1 MKSITL
7 KPNAV
12 FKQVMLSNN
21 ENPIIGRSNV
31 WVVCQKKG
39 DEVGEIVRKPYQ
51 SLTRATTAWRK
62 RIEKH
67 GKDSGWVVITSD
79 ALASCG
85 FIWL

>member
-12 FKQVMLSNN
+12 YKQILA
-21 ENPIIGRSNV
+21 EGTLGKRSNV
-31 WVVCQKKG
+31 WIVCQKKG
-39 DEVGEIVRKPYQ
+39 NEVGEIVRKPYQ